1 MLGPKCLNGVNRLP
15 EQILDIIS
23 CKWSELL
30 GKDTAGEKY
39 KKGGYKE
46 AAFPE

>member
-1 MLGPKCLNGVNRLP
+1 MTPNASMELTDCRSKYS
-15 EQILDIIS
+15 IS
-23 CKWSELL
+23 SAAELL

-39 KKGGYKE
+39 EKGGYKE